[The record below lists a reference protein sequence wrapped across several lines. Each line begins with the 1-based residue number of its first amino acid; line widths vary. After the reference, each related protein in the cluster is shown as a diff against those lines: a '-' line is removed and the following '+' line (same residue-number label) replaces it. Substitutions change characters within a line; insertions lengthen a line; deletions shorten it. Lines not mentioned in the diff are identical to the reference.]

1 MARFTTLSN
10 CNEYWATDSLIE
22 RAKEK
27 VGMDERILAVS
38 YTDYSGTFYDK
49 CLIGY
54 IKENYPNNIIS
65 EITSYNGEN
74 TFIFGD
80 VLELEDFDS
89 EGFTDSW
96 DFEQYM
102 ESATQALIENEISDI
117 IASHPEYADYED
129 TIREFLGYRSICT
142 FGIDYSES
150 GFKEYVEERIF
161 DDIVGGKNFMT
172 PCVLELKRVGKYIIE
187 ISASRGID
195 VNGNSVHCLY
205 SDPKKVMYGFTAIQW
220 NGKEWE
226 RAFDIDFC
234 TFNREDIDNKLSILA
249 AE

>member
-10 CNEYWATDSLIE
+10 RNEYWATDSLIE
-22 RAKEK
+22 SAKEK

-38 YTDYSGTFYDK
+38 YTDYGGTFYDK

-74 TFIFGD
+74 AFIFGD
-80 VLELEDFDS
+80 VLELEDFNS
-89 EGFTDSW
+89 EGFTDSA
-96 DFEQYM
+96 DFEEYM
-102 ESATQALIENEISDI
+102 DSATQALIEEECSDI
-117 IASHPEYADYED
+117 IANNPEYANYQDA
-129 TIREFLGYRSICT
+129 IKEFLYNIRIET
-142 FGIDYSES
+142 FGIDYSERELN
-150 GFKEYVEERIF
+150 EYIEKSIF
-161 DDIVGGKNFMT
+161 DDIVGGKNFLT
-172 PCVLELKRVGKYIIE
+172 PCIIELKRVGKYIIE
-187 ISASRGID
+187 ISASSHNNHRG
-195 VNGNSVHCLY
+195 LF

-226 RAFDIDFC
+226 RAFGIDFC

>member
-10 CNEYWATDSLIE
+10 RNEYWATDSLIE
-22 RAKEK
+22 SAKEK

-38 YTDYSGTFYDK
+38 YTDYGGTFYDK

-74 TFIFGD
+74 AFIFGD

-102 ESATQALIENEISDI
+102 DSATQALIEEECSDI
-117 IASHPEYADYED
+117 IANNPEYTNYQDV
-129 TIREFLGYRSICT
+129 IKEFLYNIRIET
-142 FGIDYSES
+142 FGIDYSERELN
-150 GFKEYVEERIF
+150 EYIEKIIF
-161 DDIVGGKNFMT
+161 DDIVGGKNFLT
-172 PCVLELKRVGKYIIE
+172 PCIIELKRVGKYIIE
-187 ISASRGID
+187 ISASSHNTRRG
-195 VNGNSVHCLY
+195 LF

-226 RAFDIDFC
+226 RAFEIDFS

>member
-10 CNEYWATDSLIE
+10 RNEYWATDSLIE
-22 RAKEK
+22 SAKEK

-38 YTDYSGTFYDK
+38 YTDYGGTFYDK

-54 IKENYPNNIIS
+54 IKENYPNNIIT

-74 TFIFGD
+74 AFIFGD

-102 ESATQALIENEISDI
+102 ESATQALIGEECSNI
-117 IASHPEYADYED
+117 IANNPEYANYQDV
-129 TIREFLGYRSICT
+129 IKEFLDNCRVETCS
-142 FGIDYSES
+142 IDYSERELN
-150 GFKEYVEERIF
+150 EYIEKRIF

-187 ISASRGID
+187 ISASSDNNRRG
-195 VNGNSVHCLY
+195 LY
-205 SDPKKVMYGFTAIQW
+205 SDPNKIMYGFTAIQW

-234 TFNREDIDNKLSILA
+234 TFNRKDIDNKLSILA
-249 AE
+249 DE

>member
-1 MARFTTLSN
+1 MARFTTLSH
-10 CNEYWATDSLIE
+10 CNEYYATDSLIE
-22 RAKEK
+22 RAKEE

-38 YTDYSGTFYDK
+38 YTDYGGTFYDK
-49 CLIGY
+49 CLIAY
-54 IKENYPNNIIS
+54 MKENYPNNIIT

-74 TFIFGD
+74 AFIFGD

-89 EGFTDSW
+89 EGFTESW

-102 ESATQALIENEISDI
+102 YSATQALIEEECSNI
-117 IASHPEYADYED
+117 IADNPEYANYQDV
-129 TIREFLGYRSICT
+129 IKEFLDYSRVET
-142 FGIDYSES
+142 FGIDYSERE
-150 GFKEYVEERIF
+150 FNEYIEKRIF
-161 DDIVGGKNFMT
+161 EDIVGGKNCMT

-187 ISASRGID
+187 ISASSHNNRRG
-195 VNGNSVHCLY
+195 LY

-234 TFNREDIDNKLSILA
+234 TFNREEIDNKLSILA
-249 AE
+249 DE

>member
-1 MARFTTLSN
+1 MARFTTLTN
-10 CNEYWATDSLIE
+10 RKEYWATDSLIE

-38 YTDYSGTFYDK
+38 YTNYGGTFYDK
-49 CLIGY
+49 CLIAY
-54 IKENYPNNIIS
+54 IKENYPNNIIT

-74 TFIFGD
+74 AFIFGD

-102 ESATQALIENEISDI
+102 DSATQELIEEECSDI
-117 IASHPEYADYED
+117 IANNPEYANYQNDIKD
-129 TIREFLGYRSICT
+129 FLGDRGVET
-142 FGIDYSES
+142 FGIDYSERE
-150 GFKEYVEERIF
+150 FNEYIEKRIF
-161 DDIVGGKNFMT
+161 EDIVGGKNFMT
-172 PCVLELKRVGKYIIE
+172 PCVLELKRVGNYIIE
-187 ISASRGID
+187 ISASSHNNRRG
-195 VNGNSVHCLY
+195 LY

-234 TFNREDIDNKLSILA
+234 TFNREEIDNKLSILA
-249 AE
+249 DE

>member
-22 RAKEK
+22 KAKEK
-27 VGMDERILAVS
+27 VGMNERILAVS
-38 YTDYSGTFYDK
+38 YTDYGGTFYDK

-54 IKENYPNNIIS
+54 IKENYPNNIIRETTFYS
-65 EITSYNGEN
+65 GEN
-74 TFIFGD
+74 AFIFGD

-102 ESATQALIENEISDI
+102 YSATQALIGEECSNI
-117 IASHPEYADYED
+117 IANNPEYANYQDV
-129 TIREFLGYRSICT
+129 IKEFLDNSRVET
-142 FGIDYSES
+142 FGIDYSERE
-150 GFKEYVEERIF
+150 FNEYIEKRIF

-187 ISASRGID
+187 ISASSDNNRRG
-195 VNGNSVHCLY
+195 LY
-205 SDPKKVMYGFTAIQW
+205 SNPKKVMYGFTAIQW

-234 TFNREDIDNKLSILA
+234 TFNRKEIDNKLSILA
-249 AE
+249 DE

>member
-10 CNEYWATDSLIE
+10 RNEYYATDFLIE
-22 RAKEK
+22 RAKER
-27 VGMDERILAVS
+27 VSMTERILAVS
-38 YTDYSGTFYDK
+38 YTDYGGTFYDK

-54 IKENYPNNIIS
+54 IKENYPNNIIT

-74 TFIFGD
+74 AFVFGD

-89 EGFTDSW
+89 NGFTDSE
-96 DFEQYM
+96 DFEEYM
-102 ESATQALIENEISDI
+102 DSATQAQIGEECSNI
-117 IASHPEYADYED
+117 IGSNPEYANYQNV
-129 TIREFLGYRSICT
+129 IKEFLDYSRVET
-142 FGIDYSES
+142 FGIDYSERE
-150 GFKEYVEERIF
+150 FNEYIEKRIF

-187 ISASRGID
+187 ISASSHDNHR
-195 VNGNSVHCLY
+195 SLY

-234 TFNREDIDNKLSILA
+234 TFNREEIDNKLSILA
-249 AE
+249 DV

>member
-10 CNEYWATDSLIE
+10 RNEYWATDSLIE
-22 RAKEK
+22 SAKEK

-38 YTDYSGTFYDK
+38 YTDYGGTFYDK

-74 TFIFGD
+74 AFIFGD

-89 EGFTDSW
+89 EGFTESW
-96 DFEQYM
+96 DFEQYLY
-102 ESATQALIENEISDI
+102 SATQAQIGEECSNI
-117 IASHPEYADYED
+117 IANNPEYANYQDV
-129 TIREFLGYRSICT
+129 IKEFLDNSRVET
-142 FGIDYSES
+142 FGIDYSERELN
-150 GFKEYVEERIF
+150 EYIEKRIF

-187 ISASRGID
+187 ISASSDNNRRG
-195 VNGNSVHCLY
+195 LY

-220 NGKEWE
+220 NGKEWG
-226 RAFDIDFC
+226 RAIEMDFG

>member
-10 CNEYWATDSLIE
+10 RNEYWATDSLIE
-22 RAKEK
+22 SAKEK

-38 YTDYSGTFYDK
+38 YTDYGGTFYDK

-74 TFIFGD
+74 AFIFGD

-89 EGFTDSW
+89 EGFTESW

-102 ESATQALIENEISDI
+102 YSATQALIGEECSNI
-117 IASHPEYADYED
+117 IADNPEYANYQDV
-129 TIREFLGYRSICT
+129 IKEFLDNCRVETC
-142 FGIDYSES
+142 GIDYSDRELN
-150 GFKEYVEERIF
+150 EYIEKRIF

-187 ISASRGID
+187 ISASSDNNRRG
-195 VNGNSVHCLY
+195 LY
-205 SDPKKVMYGFTAIQW
+205 SDPNKIMYGFTAIQW

-234 TFNREDIDNKLSILA
+234 TFNRKDIDKKLSNLA
-249 AE
+249 EE

>member
-1 MARFTTLSN
+1 MARFTTLSHR
-10 CNEYWATDSLIE
+10 NEYYATDSLIE

-27 VGMDERILAVS
+27 VGMDEKILAVA
-38 YTDYSGTFYDK
+38 YTNYGGTFYDK
-49 CLIGY
+49 CLIAY
-54 IKENYPNNIIS
+54 IKENYPNNIIT

-74 TFIFGD
+74 AFIFGD

-96 DFEQYM
+96 KFEQYM
-102 ESATQALIENEISDI
+102 DSATQELINEECDNI
-117 IASHPEYADYED
+117 IASTPEYANYQDVIKD
-129 TIREFLGYRSICT
+129 FLDNSGVET
-142 FGIDYSES
+142 FGIDYSERE
-150 GFKEYVEERIF
+150 FNEYIEKRIF

-187 ISASRGID
+187 ISASSHNNCR
-195 VNGNSVHCLY
+195 SLY

-226 RAFDIDFC
+226 RAIEMDFC
-234 TFNREDIDNKLSILA
+234 TFNREEIDNKLSNLA
-249 AE
+249 DE

>member
-10 CNEYWATDSLIE
+10 RKEYWATDSLIE
-22 RAKEK
+22 RAKEE

-38 YTDYSGTFYDK
+38 YTDYGGTFYDK
-49 CLIGY
+49 CLIAY
-54 IKENYPNNIIS
+54 MKENYPNNIIT

-74 TFIFGD
+74 AFIFGD

-89 EGFTDSW
+89 EGFTESW

-102 ESATQALIENEISDI
+102 YSATQALIEEECSNI
-117 IASHPEYADYED
+117 IANNPEYANYQDV
-129 TIREFLGYRSICT
+129 IKEFLDNSGVET
-142 FGIDYSES
+142 FGIDYSERE
-150 GFKEYVEERIF
+150 FNEYIEKRIF

-187 ISASRGID
+187 ISASSHNNRRG
-195 VNGNSVHCLY
+195 LF

-226 RAFDIDFC
+226 RAIEMDFC
-234 TFNREDIDNKLSILA
+234 TFNREEIDNKLSILA
-249 AE
+249 DE

>member
-27 VGMDERILAVS
+27 VGMNERILAVS
-38 YTDYSGTFYDK
+38 YTDYGGTFYDK
-49 CLIGY
+49 CLIAY
-54 IKENYPNNIIS
+54 IKENYPNNIIT
-65 EITSYNGEN
+65 ETTFYFGEN
-74 TFIFGD
+74 AFIFGD

-89 EGFTDSW
+89 EGFTYSW
-96 DFEQYM
+96 DFEQYLY
-102 ESATQALIENEISDI
+102 SATQAQIGEECSNI
-117 IASHPEYADYED
+117 IANNPEYANYQDVIKD
-129 TIREFLGYRSICT
+129 FLDNSRVET
-142 FGIDYSES
+142 FGIDYSERE
-150 GFKEYVEERIF
+150 FNEYIEKRIF

-187 ISASRGID
+187 ISASSDNNRRG
-195 VNGNSVHCLY
+195 LY

-234 TFNREDIDNKLSILA
+234 TFNRKEIDNKLSILA
-249 AE
+249 NE

>member
-10 CNEYWATDSLIE
+10 RNEYWATDSLIE
-22 RAKEK
+22 SAKEK

-38 YTDYSGTFYDK
+38 YTDYGGTFYDK

-74 TFIFGD
+74 AFIFGD

-102 ESATQALIENEISDI
+102 DSATQALIEEECSDI
-117 IASHPEYADYED
+117 IANNPEYTNYQDV
-129 TIREFLGYRSICT
+129 IKEFLYNIRIET
-142 FGIDYSES
+142 FGIDYSERELN
-150 GFKEYVEERIF
+150 EYIEKRIF

-195 VNGNSVHCLY
+195 INGNSVRCLY

-226 RAFDIDFC
+226 RAFGIDFC

>member
-38 YTDYSGTFYDK
+38 YTNYGGTFYDK
-49 CLIGY
+49 CLIAY
-54 IKENYPNNIIS
+54 IKQNYPNNIIT

-74 TFIFGD
+74 AFIFGD

-102 ESATQALIENEISDI
+102 ESVTQELINNECDNI
-117 IASHPEYADYED
+117 IASNPEYANYQNDIKD
-129 TIREFLGYRSICT
+129 FLGYSRVET
-142 FGIDYSES
+142 FGIDYSERE
-150 GFKEYVEERIF
+150 FNEYIEKRIF
-161 DDIVGGKNFMT
+161 ADIVGGKNCMT
-172 PCVLELKRVGKYIIE
+172 PCVLELKRVGNYIIE
-187 ISASRGID
+187 ISASSHNNHR
-195 VNGNSVHCLY
+195 SLY

-234 TFNREDIDNKLSILA
+234 TFNREEIDNKLSILA
-249 AE
+249 EE

>member
-10 CNEYWATDSLIE
+10 RNEYYATDFLIE
-22 RAKEK
+22 RAKER
-27 VGMDERILAVS
+27 VGMNERILAVS
-38 YTDYSGTFYDK
+38 YTNYGGTFYDK

-54 IKENYPNNIIS
+54 IKENYPNNIIT

-74 TFIFGD
+74 AFVFGD

-89 EGFTDSW
+89 NGFTDSE
-96 DFEQYM
+96 DFEEYM
-102 ESATQALIENEISDI
+102 DSATQAQIGEECSNI
-117 IASHPEYADYED
+117 IGSNPEYANYQNVIKD
-129 TIREFLGYRSICT
+129 FLGNRGVDTS
-142 FGIDYSES
+142 GIVYIERELN
-150 GFKEYVEERIF
+150 EYIEKRIF

-187 ISASRGID
+187 ISASSHDNHR
-195 VNGNSVHCLY
+195 SLY

-234 TFNREDIDNKLSILA
+234 TFNREEIDNKLSILA
-249 AE
+249 DE

>member
-10 CNEYWATDSLIE
+10 RNEYWATDSLIE
-22 RAKEK
+22 SAKEK

-38 YTDYSGTFYDK
+38 YTDYGGTFYDK

-74 TFIFGD
+74 AFIFGD

-129 TIREFLGYRSICT
+129 TIKEFLGYRSICT

-150 GFKEYVEERIF
+150 EFKEYVEERIF

-172 PCVLELKRVGKYIIE
+172 PCVLELKRVGKYLIE
-187 ISASRGID
+187 ISASSH
-195 VNGNSVHCLY
+195 NNHHSLY

-226 RAFDIDFC
+226 RAIEMDFG
-234 TFNREDIDNKLSILA
+234 TFNREDIDKKLSNLA
-249 AE
+249 EE

>member
-10 CNEYWATDSLIE
+10 RNEYWATDSLIE
-22 RAKEK
+22 SAKEK

-38 YTDYSGTFYDK
+38 YTDYGGTFYDK

-74 TFIFGD
+74 AFIFGD

-96 DFEQYM
+96 DFEQYLY
-102 ESATQALIENEISDI
+102 SATQAQIGEECSNI
-117 IASHPEYADYED
+117 IANNPEYANYQDV
-129 TIREFLGYRSICT
+129 IKEFLDNSRVET
-142 FGIDYSES
+142 FGIDYSERELN
-150 GFKEYVEERIF
+150 EYIEKRIF

-172 PCVLELKRVGKYIIE
+172 PCVLELKMVGKYIIE

-195 VNGNSVHCLY
+195 INGNSVHCLY

-226 RAFDIDFC
+226 RAIEMDFG